1 MSLLIAMH
9 LTFDQHH
16 LLCVENPNIPQLKE
30 YRFSLSGYQI
40 SSYDKGIL
48 AYHKRQ
54 RKLMNL
60 KNLGEGMQ
68 VCYLQDHPLPEYK
81 LNISMLERTLA
92 MFS

>member
-1 MSLLIAMH
+1 MQ

-48 AYHKRQ
+48 VYHKKQ
-54 RKLMNL
+54 RKLM

-68 VCYLQDHPLPEYK
+68 VVYLQENQLPDYRF
-81 LNISMLERTLA
+81 NISMLERTLA